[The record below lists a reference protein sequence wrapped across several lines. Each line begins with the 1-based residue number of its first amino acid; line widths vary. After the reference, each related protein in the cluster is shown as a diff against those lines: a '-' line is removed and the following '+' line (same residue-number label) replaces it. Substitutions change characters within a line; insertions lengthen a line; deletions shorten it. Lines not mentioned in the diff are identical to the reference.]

1 MNTVRAAPVRVMPPA
16 TESTQR
22 EALCSFD
29 EVAA

>member
-16 TESTQR
+16 TETAKSWVIYT
-22 EALCSFD
+22 FD